1 MGDPPTAWRK
11 VLWCPQPFPD
21 NHTDDNF
28 LECLIINADV
38 AHRSYRRVVWQSL
51 AVAQQVSLAAC
62 VAAVA
67 YHLHQ
72 GTLLPATLL
81 AWEAALLAGG
91 AALLAALAPAG
102 RRGAARAAAS
112 AAGLLALTAALSP
125 VYATLTASV
134 SPDTVVASAA
144 ALLLAHLYLHDYAP
158 PRGPSPWGAAGTEA
172 TPREAWTRY
181 APSLAGSLGLACAL
195 CAAVLMA
202 SQAPGLPAVAA
213 LMALSVEVHILAPP
227 LQHAAA
233 ARAPVLHAAF
243 TAGSG
248 VAAARLVGA
257 ASVVLLSALACTLAG
272 VTLLCPMWLVRI
284 HKFKAQINGP
294 WDQADP
300 DLGALAAALA
310 VPGGGTEAVASVKLK

>member
-1 MGDPPTAWRK
+1 MGDPPAAWRK
-11 VLWCPQPFPD
+11 ALWCPQPFPD

-28 LECLIINADV
+28 LECLVINADV
-38 AHRSYRRVVWQSL
+38 VHRSYRRVVWQSL
-51 AVAQQVSLAAC
+51 AVAQQVSLAAA

-72 GTLLPATLL
+72 GTLAPAVLL

-91 AALLAALAPAG
+91 AVLLAALAPTG
-102 RRGAARAAAS
+102 LRGTLRAAAS
-112 AAGLLALTAALSP
+112 AAGLLVLTAALSP
-125 VYATLTASV
+125 VYATLTASI
-134 SPDTVVASAA
+134 SPDTVIACAA

-158 PRGPSPWGAAGTEA
+158 PRRPPPWCPTGSDEGLNTAS
-172 TPREAWTRY
+172 Y
-181 APSLAGSLGLACAL
+181 SPSLAGSLGLACAL

-202 SQAPGLPAVAA
+202 SQAPSLPAVAA
-213 LMALSVEVHILAPP
+213 LMALSVEIHILAPP

-233 ARAPVLHAAF
+233 ERAPVLHAAF
-243 TAGSG
+243 TAGA
-248 VAAARLVGA
+248 VAAAARLVGH
-257 ASVVLLSALACTLAG
+257 ASVVLLSALGCTLAG

-300 DLGALAAALA
+300 DLGALAAA
-310 VPGGGTEAVASVKLK
+310 AVAGRGGRTILKGI